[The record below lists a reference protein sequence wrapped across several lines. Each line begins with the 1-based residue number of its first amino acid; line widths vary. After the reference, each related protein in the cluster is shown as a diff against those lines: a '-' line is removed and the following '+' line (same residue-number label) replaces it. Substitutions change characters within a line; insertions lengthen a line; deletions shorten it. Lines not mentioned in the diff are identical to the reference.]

1 MEEVLGDEEQK
12 TQQMA
17 QGEDESD
24 MKGID
29 FSQVQ
34 LSAMDKNSTKTLIED
49 DNFDFQVTNP

>member
-1 MEEVLGDEEQK
+1 
-12 TQQMA
+12 
-17 QGEDESD
+17 